1 MFKKNQKHKQADIFG
16 FSSILPSSYVE
27 EIEESVEQSFY
38 ELIFSR
44 IQEEDFS
51 CLYSENFSRPN
62 APINCIIGAILIQHK
77 HHWTIKELFD
87 NIKFNL
93 LTKVALGLQTI
104 HEVPFNQAT
113 FFNTQNRLNDYFVK
127 TGINLLETLFDH
139 LTEDQLKTLKI
150 KTNIQRTDSFQAA
163 SNIRRYSRLQL
174 LVEMLIRIHRVLSE
188 DDQASFDDIFAPYVK
203 KTSGQFIYRLDQA
216 GIQAELENIGR
227 NYQRIYTELF
237 PRYHDVEIFTTF
249 ERIYTEHFTI
259 VEEKITLIETTAL
272 LTNTLQSPDD
282 LEATYVKK
290 NMTAYRGYS
299 VNIVETCH
307 PENQLN
313 LITDI
318 CVSANNVDDSVNLH
332 KRLDVVKE
340 KTPDITELHNDGGYG
355 SQENDIKCSAL
366 GIAQIQTAIRGKKS
380 AIDITIEK
388 THTGAKLEES
398 FGHASHQYQ
407 VCCPY
412 QKVVATKGRKSY
424 KAIFDETRCA
434 PCPLR
439 DQCNFVKVQTDE
451 RRRYYF
457 SEKEYY
463 RKKRAHNIVNIP
475 PERRTLRANIEA
487 TVSEFK
493 RKMPDDKVKVR
504 GQFKTMVFAIAT
516 GIGINFGRIVRYMD
530 DLVSEEIQLS
540 TA

>member
-27 EIEESVEQSFY
+27 EIEESVEKSFY

-44 IQEEDFS
+44 IREEEFS

-62 APINCIIGAILIQHK
+62 APINCIIGAILLQHK

-113 FFNTQNRLNDYFVK
+113 FFNTQNRLNDHFVK
-127 TGINLLETLFDH
+127 TGTNLLEKLFDH

-188 DDQASFDDIFAPYVK
+188 DDCRSFADLFAPYVR
-203 KTSGQFIYRLDQA
+203 KTSGQFIYRLDHA
-216 GIQAELENIGR
+216 GIQAELETIGR
-227 NYQRIYTELF
+227 IYQRIYTELF
-237 PRYHDVEIFTTF
+237 PRYADVDIFTTF
-249 ERIYTEHFTI
+249 ERIYTEHFTV
-259 VEEKITLIETTAL
+259 VEEKITLIEATAL

-290 NMTAYRGYS
+290 NKTAYRGYS

-318 CVSANNVDDSVNLH
+318 CVSPNNVDDSSNLH

-340 KTPDITELHNDGGYG
+340 KTPDIQELHNDGAYG
-355 SQENDIKCSAL
+355 SKENDIKCSAME
-366 GIAQIQTAIRGKKS
+366 ITQIQTAIRGKKS
-380 AIDITIEK
+380 AIDIMIEK
-388 THTGAKLEES
+388 TDND
-398 FGHASHQYQ
+398 QYH
-407 VCCPY
+407 VSCPY
-412 QKVVATKGRKSY
+412 QKVAATKGRKLF
-424 KAIFDETRCA
+424 KAVFDEALCA
-434 PCPLR
+434 ACPLQH
-439 DQCNFVKVQTDE
+439 QCNFVKVRTSE

-475 PERRTLRANIEA
+475 LERRSLRANIEA
-487 TVSEFK
+487 TVSEFR

-504 GQFKTMVFAIAT
+504 GHFKTMIFAIAT
-516 GIGINFGRIVRYMD
+516 GIGINFGRIVRYLD
-530 DLVSEEIQLS
+530 DLVPEDIQLAS
-540 TA
+540 VS